1 MVCLLFMAI
10 AKVVVILTLV
20 LVSCDVK
27 VACKLA
33 WIFIRHVL
41 QVGKIQGGKIAT
53 TRLRS
58 RKEHVL

>member
-27 VACKLA
+27 VACKLV

>member
-1 MVCLLFMAI
+1 MAI
-10 AKVVVILTLV
+10 VVVILTLV

-27 VACKLA
+27 VACKLV